1 MISRAAHLL
10 GVVATV
16 FVLSGWPCFAYAD
29 PDDSA
34 NISIEIAKKGDVVVV
49 DASFTAP
56 VTRRQAWDVLTDYVH
71 MPDFLFEIRTSKVLK
86 QNGNALRVFQDGR
99 VFFGP
104 FPIFF
109 EYLRD
114 IELEPYRQIRSH
126 SIGGSLKRGDMTT
139 TLAGQGTETRITY
152 HSEAVPGIW
161 IPLGIGRTFIRNRL
175 RERFVAMRGEMI
187 RRDKADKDR

>member
-1 MISRAAHLL
+1 MISRTAYLL
-10 GVVATV
+10 GVAATV
-16 FVLSGWPCFAYAD
+16 FVLSGWACFAYAG
-29 PDDSA
+29 PGGGG
-34 NISIEIAKKGDVVVV
+34 NISIEIAKKGEVVVV

-56 VTRRQAWDVLTDYVH
+56 VTQRQAWDVLTDYVH
-71 MPDFLFEIRTSKVLK
+71 MPDFLFDIRTSKVLK

-126 SIGGSLKRGDMTT
+126 SIGGSLKLGDVTT
-139 TLAGQGTETRITY
+139 TLEGKGTETRVTY

-161 IPLGIGRTFIRNRL
+161 IPLGIGEAFIRNRL
-175 RERFVAMRGEMI
+175 REQFAAMRGEMI